1 MRFAG
6 KLKFKAVLCFGLV
19 LTAVLQCG
27 PLLAAEVEVIK
38 VQYRRAAELV
48 PIIETLLSVEGT
60 VTVSERTNSLVVV
73 GTPEAIRRVHDYLER
88 YDQPVE
94 QVKIRVRF
102 GTTETDEEQAVAIRS
117 RYSTDDFSVSTG
129 GRRKDGVD
137 ISLADRERRQ
147 RSTFESFVVAMS
159 GSPAFIIT
167 GKEIPYQSGSPFYRR
182 YAPGGATTTW
192 QSVESGFEVTP
203 TVMGENV
210 HLKIVP
216 RLAYDDRE
224 DAVIRFFAAQT
235 EVTAPLGQ
243 WVEIGGVDQQQNEI
257 FNEIISQ
264 SRSGEYAATKMY
276 LMVQKP

>member
-1 MRFAG
+1 MCFSR
-6 KLKFKAVLCFGLV
+6 KFRAFLCFGLV
-19 LTAVLQCG
+19 AAAVLG
-27 PLLAAEVEVIK
+27 RSSLPAAEVDVIR

-48 PIIETLLSVEGT
+48 PIVETLLSVEGT

-73 GTPEAIRRVHDYLER
+73 GTPEAIQRVRAYLER

-94 QVKIRVRF
+94 QVRIRVRF
-102 GTTETDEEQAVAIRS
+102 DTTGGTEEQAVAVRGK
-117 RYSTDDFSVSTG
+117 YSTDDLSVATG
-129 GRRKDGVD
+129 GKRRDGVD

-147 RSTFESFVVAMS
+147 RSHSESFVVAMS

-167 GKEIPYQSGSPFYRR
+167 GKEIPYHHGSPFYRR
-182 YAPGGATTTW
+182 YAPGGGTTTW

-203 TVMGENV
+203 TVVGENV

-257 FNEIISQ
+257 FNEILSSQ
-264 SRSGEYAATKMY
+264 RRRGENTATSMY
-276 LMVQKP
+276 LLVEKP

>member
-1 MRFAG
+1 MNSSA
-6 KLKFKAVLCFGLV
+6 KLTFKAFLCLILV
-19 LTAVLQCG
+19 VAAALQCRF
-27 PLLAAEVEVIK
+27 LLAAEVDVIK

-48 PIIETLLSVEGT
+48 PIVETLLSVEGT
-60 VTVSERTNSLVVV
+60 VTVSERTNSLIVV
-73 GTPEAIRRVHDYLER
+73 GTPEAIQRVHAYLER
-88 YDQPVE
+88 FDQPVE

-102 GTTETDEEQAVAIRS
+102 DTTGADEEQAVAARG
-117 RYSTDDFSVSTG
+117 RYSANDLSVSTG

-137 ISLADRERRQ
+137 ISIADRERRQ
-147 RSTFESFVVAMS
+147 RSTSESFVVAMS

-167 GKEIPYQSGSPFYRR
+167 GKEIPYHSGSPFYRR
-182 YAPGGATTTW
+182 YAPGGGTTTW

-203 TVMGENV
+203 TVMGDNV

-224 DAVIRFFAAQT
+224 DAVILFVAAQT

-243 WVEIGGVDQQQNEI
+243 WVEIGGADQQQNEI

-264 SRSGEYAATKMY
+264 RSSGENTATKMY